1 MTSVV
6 EKLHFAHF
14 EADNVK
20 TATETSDLE
29 VYLCILYNFIL
40 NPNTEYSEH
49 FKYFK
54 LYRQVTAE
62 PKCQTI
68 FLF

>member
-1 MTSVV
+1 MTSGV
-6 EKLHFAHF
+6 EKLYFAHF

-29 VYLCILYNFIL
+29 VYLRILYNFML
-40 NPNTEYSEH
+40 NPNTEYSEY

-62 PKCQTI
+62 PKCLTI
-68 FLF
+68 CLF

>member
-6 EKLHFAHF
+6 KILHFAHF

-20 TATETSDLE
+20 TATERSDLE

>member
-6 EKLHFAHF
+6 EKLYFAHF
-14 EADNVK
+14 EANNVE
-20 TATETSDLE
+20 TAIETSDLE
-29 VYLCILYNFIL
+29 VYSCILYNFML
-40 NPNTEYSEH
+40 NSNTEYSEH

-54 LYRQVTAE
+54 LHRQVTAE

-68 FLF
+68 CLF